1 MLPWKHQELDIR
13 KKCYNLQT
21 ISQYTLDDS
30 VLAFLMYV
38 NKTYFIFKYFTILS
52 RFIAGYFTIPV
63 LPPVNLF
70 LQLALVPV
78 LDFITN
84 T

>member
-1 MLPWKHQELDIR
+1 
-13 KKCYNLQT
+13 
-21 ISQYTLDDS
+21 
-30 VLAFLMYV
+30 MYV

-52 RFIAGYFTIPV
+52 HFIASYFTIPV

-78 LDFITN
+78 LDFITD
-84 T
+84 TWCKKAKLSVLILART